1 MRRKGFICIF
11 IILSKKLKIFLN
23 WFAGPI
29 LFIWLAVSIYTQITH
44 KSDLQESWIHIKR
57 AFSGQHLSKLILV
70 VILMFANWGLEARK
84 WQLLLQKIQPISF
97 LKAFKS
103 ILTGQ
108 AFALNTINRVGEYV
122 GRVMYLEEGKRLKS
136 VSLSIAGS
144 FSQIIVTMLMGVL
157 GMIYLRYNLL
167 FSQKQLEGLNRY
179 WIDGL
184 IYAIGIST
192 IINLF
197 LYYKLSLVA
206 RIFEKFKL
214 LRKYKYLV
222 EGLGDLHWRELTRIL
237 LLSYIRYVVYV
248 IQYLLLLQVFEV
260 STNWVQAGWIVCVMF
275 LVMALIPTIA
285 LAELGFRAKTSI
297 ELLGLISGNMLGIIA
312 TAGGIWLIN
321 LVIPALA
328 GSLFIFGM
336 KIFKKTAN

>member
-1 MRRKGFICIF
+1 MSNN
-11 IILSKKLKIFLN
+11 LNKKLKIFLN

-29 LFIWLAVSIYTQITH
+29 LFIWLSFSIYNQINS
-44 KSDLQESWIHIKR
+44 KSDLRTSWEHIKT
-57 AFSGQHLSKLILV
+57 AIDGEHQGKLIM
-70 VILMFANWGLEARK
+70 VIVLMFVNWGLEARK

-97 LKAFKS
+97 IRAFKS

-122 GRVMYLEEGKRLKS
+122 GRVMYLDEGKRLKS
-136 VSLSIAGS
+136 ISLSIAGS
-144 FSQIIVTMLMGVL
+144 FSQIIITMVMGVI

-167 FSQKQLEGLNRY
+167 LPQKQTEGLNRY

-184 IYAIGIST
+184 IYAIGISAT
-192 IINLF
+192 INLF
-197 LYYKLSLVA
+197 LYYKLSLVVKF
-206 RIFEKFKL
+206 FEKLKI
-214 LRKYKYLV
+214 LRKYKYLI

-237 LLSYIRYVVYV
+237 ILSFIRYIVYV
-248 IQYLLLLQVFEV
+248 IQYLLLLQVFDV
-260 STNWVQAGWIVCVMF
+260 STNWVQAGLIVCVMF

-285 LAELGFRAKTSI
+285 LAELGFRAKASV
-297 ELLGLISGNMLGIIA
+297 ELLGLISGNLLGIIA

-321 LVIPALA
+321 LVIPAVA

-336 KIFKKTAN
+336 KIFKKTNN